1 MPHHSVCGHSI
12 IFLLFCFRDTH
23 DSGPDILSAKTGH
36 ELPVLEISDPDPE
49 VFAAYTAPDGG
60 LTSITKI
67 EDQLTATSLM
77 READHSED
85 FDYIDLGEDSS
96 TGNSDRASPS
106 ARKRN
111 SSSTNNPIELGSTIS
126 EY

>member
-1 MPHHSVCGHSI
+1 M
-12 IFLLFCFRDTH
+12 
-23 DSGPDILSAKTGH
+23 
-36 ELPVLEISDPDPE
+36 LEVSDPDPE

-77 READHSED
+77 READHCED

-126 EY
+126 ECCLFSIWVATYLFRSRARLSQAASK